1 MVDVAIIG
9 AGPYGLSLAAHL
21 RAAEVD
27 FRIFGVCM
35 DSWRRRMPPGML
47 LKSHPWS
54 SSLSDAGAAFTF
66 ERFCTE
72 RDIPYHR
79 SLMSAPLETFV
90 QYGEAFQARL
100 APQLETKLLVR
111 LESDGGAYRATFD
124 DGDVVT
130 AKRVVLAVGVHPF
143 SHVPEAFRALS
154 PERLSHS
161 GDHGALD
168 DFADRHVTVV
178 GAGASA
184 TDLASLLLDKGA
196 RVALVARTPTLAF
209 ATPQRTN
216 PSYLRRQAQ
225 PLKALV
231 RPNSGIGAGWPL
243 KVWADAPAVFHAL
256 PQPWRLRLVRTTLG
270 PLGHAATKER
280 VLGRVDVRLGCE
292 VEGVEEAGGRAQLN
306 LVARDG
312 ARTRLLTDHVIAAT
326 GYRVDVARL
335 GFLDHD
341 LKARIRC
348 AQGSPELSADYE
360 SSAPGLY
367 FIGPAAAAAFGP
379 VNRFVFGASHPCRR
393 LARRLGGARRRTAD
407 PATDRP
413 VEGAVTA

>member
-35 DSWRRRMPPGML
+35 ESWRRRMPPGML

-54 SSLSDAGAAFTF
+54 SSLSDAGAGFTL
-66 ERFCTE
+66 ERFCAE
-72 RDIPYHR
+72 RGIPYHR

-90 QYGEAFQARL
+90 QYGEAFQARM
-100 APQLETKLLVR
+100 ASQLETKLLVR

-143 SHVPEAFRALS
+143 SHVPEALRAL
-154 PERLSHS
+154 PAERLSHS

-168 DFADRHVTVV
+168 AFADRHVTVV

-196 RVALVARTPTLAF
+196 CVALVARTPTLAF

-231 RPNSGIGAGWPL
+231 RPNSGIGVGWPL

-256 PQPWRLRLVRTTLG
+256 PQAWRLRIVRTTLG
-270 PLGHAATKER
+270 PLGHAATRER
-280 VLGRVDVRLGCE
+280 VLGRVDARLGCE
-292 VEGVEEAGGRAQLN
+292 VEAAEEAGGRAQLD

-335 GFLDHD
+335 GFLDDD
-341 LKARIRC
+341 LKARILC

-367 FIGPAAAAAFGP
+367 FIGPAAAASFGP

-407 PATDRP
+407 PAPDRP